1 MSSKALNGNQICV
14 QGISKINSQ
23 SNLSP
28 RLPKISNV
36 LNSMNAAQTDVSCS
50 KQQTVRIPVFTGSS
64 SDSWKV
70 CHAQFTTIANLNKWN
85 ETTCLSELMQR
96 LQGTAAEFVFDEI
109 PPESVS
115 NYVSLVCEPVSMF
128 KWVKRNRA
136 FKVKFVTFGKWVR
149 KYDGTVEEYAAELKR
164 LYDNVLN
171 WEDNFFC
178 SN

>member
-14 QGISKINSQ
+14 QGVSKINSQ

-28 RLPKISNV
+28 SLPKISNV
-36 LNSMNAAQTDVSCS
+36 LNSMTAAYTDVSCS
-50 KQQTVRIPVFTGSS
+50 KHQTVRIPLFTGSS

-70 CHAQFTTIANLNKWN
+70 CHAQFITIANLNKWN

-128 KWVKRNRA
+128 KSVKRNRA
-136 FKVKFVTFGKWVR
+136 FKVKFGKRVR
-149 KYDGTVEEYAAELKR
+149 KYDETVEEYAEELKR